1 MIKTGLVSVSFRNLS
16 PEEIVMLAKEAKLSA
31 IEWGGDVHVPAGD
44 LETARK
50 VRCLTEEAGI
60 CVAAYG
66 SYYRAGDNENPKEA
80 FAPVLKTAVALGAP
94 VIRVWAGSK
103 WSWRA
108 DEAYVEKVVSDTQ
121 VICDMAK
128 EHGIDI
134 AYEYHG
140 WTLTDTRFSAV
151 DTVKMVGRDNMYL
164 YWQPNYTLNEEDN
177 VIALQMVL
185 PYLKHVHCF
194 YWDPNEV
201 KFPLI
206 EGRGIWTKFAK
217 HIHADKKDHIV
228 MLEFFKDDKKEQCIE
243 DANVLHTIF

>member
-1 MIKTGLVSVSFRNLS
+1 MIQKGLVSVSFRNLS
-16 PEEIVMLAKEAKLSA
+16 PEDIVALAKCTHLSA
-31 IEWGGDVHVPAGD
+31 IEWGGDIHVPAGD
-44 LETARK
+44 LKVAEK
-50 VRCLTEEAGI
+50 VRKLTEDAGLI
-60 CVAAYG
+60 VASYG

-80 FAPVLKTAVALGAP
+80 FAPVLETAVALGAP

-121 VICDMAK
+121 IICDMAK
-128 EHGIDI
+128 EYGIDI

-151 DTVKMVGRDNMYL
+151 DTVKMVKRDNMYL
-164 YWQPNYTLNEEDN
+164 YWQPNYTLSEEDN
-177 VIALQMVL
+177 MLALRMVL

-194 YWDPNEV
+194 YWDPNEA

-206 EGRGIWTKFAK
+206 DGKNIWAKFAEVIK
-217 HIHADKKDHIV
+217 HDENDHAV
-228 MLEFFKDDKKEQCIE
+228 MLEFFKDNKEEQCKE
-243 DANVLHTIF
+243 DAKVLHTLF